1 MHRLQLLDALEFV
14 FKGITAKELFEQSA
28 SFVFSGG
35 RIYSYNDEVS
45 MSYPLLDCDIE
56 GAVKGEEFYKL
67 VSRLSRDKLEVE
79 AEGTVLKIQCGH
91 AKAGLSFCEEIK
103 LPFDSI
109 QHTGDWQK
117 IPEGLLDA
125 MKFAALACSDDMSR
139 AVLTC
144 IHISEK
150 GIVEASDSLRIISHK
165 IQGKWKLGDMLI
177 PHSSM
182 ETLYK
187 YAKDVV
193 EVAASDNWI
202 HFRTKENAIFSART
216 FNGDRFPDIAGH
228 MEVQGETVEFP
239 KQVIDIIER
248 ASIFA
253 SSSQKDLLVFP
264 EVAMHFMDNRMTVS
278 SSSNIGWFEEVAPIK
293 YEGPEIEFVIHPD
306 LFQDIVCKIKNC
318 KLGERSILFEG
329 DNWRYVVAMQVRS
342 STDKKSTKK
351 GKK

>member
-1 MHRLQLLDALEFV
+1 MHRIQLLEALEFV

-67 VSRLSRDKLEVE
+67 ISRLSKDKLEVE
-79 AEGTVLKIQCGH
+79 TTENVLTIKCGR
-91 AKAGLSFCEEIK
+91 AKAGLSFSSEIK

-109 QHTGDWQK
+109 QYKGNWEK
-117 IPEGLLDA
+117 IPAGMLDA
-125 MKFAALACSDDMSR
+125 MKFASIACSDDMSR

-150 GIVEASDSLRIISHK
+150 GVIEASDSLRIISHK
-165 IQGKWKLGDMLI
+165 INGKWNLGDRLI

-182 ETLYK
+182 STLYK
-187 YAKDVV
+187 YAGDII

-202 HFRTKENAIFSART
+202 HFRTKEDAVFSART
-216 FNGDRFPDIAGH
+216 FNGDRFPDVSQHI
-228 MEVQGETVEFP
+228 EIKGEKVEFP

-253 SSSQKDLLVFP
+253 TSSQKDLLVFP
-264 EVAMHFMDNRMTVS
+264 EVVMHFADGKMVVS
-278 SSSNIGWFEEVAPIK
+278 SSSDIGWFEESAPIK
-293 YEGPEIEFVIHPD
+293 YEGKEIEFAIHPD

-318 KLGERSILFEG
+318 ELGERSILFEG
-329 DNWRYVVAMQVRS
+329 DNWKYVVAMQV
-342 STDKKSTKK
+342 KSCAKKK
-351 GKK
+351 GRK